1 MAQILE
7 NAQRLYV
14 PVVEVNG
21 EQQIIEKVIFDGG
34 QLTEERS
41 TNARWANAMADT
53 QFDRLEGL
61 EPTFGDWHLKKNLYH
76 VIMLNIVLF
85 YDHHKSI
92 IIAPTDM
99 HLNASSIGFLL
110 QPAKALGTDE
120 QPIAGLPCLHPN
132 Q

>member
-21 EQQIIEKVIFDGG
+21 EQQIIEKVIFDGD

-41 TNARWANAMADT
+41 RNAQWANAMADT

-85 YDHHKSI
+85 YDHHKSL
-92 IIAPTDM
+92 IIAPTDAYKR
-99 HLNASSIGFLL
+99 LFNRFSFATCKGSW
-110 QPAKALGTDE
+110 DR
-120 QPIAGLPCLHPN
+120 
-132 Q
+132 